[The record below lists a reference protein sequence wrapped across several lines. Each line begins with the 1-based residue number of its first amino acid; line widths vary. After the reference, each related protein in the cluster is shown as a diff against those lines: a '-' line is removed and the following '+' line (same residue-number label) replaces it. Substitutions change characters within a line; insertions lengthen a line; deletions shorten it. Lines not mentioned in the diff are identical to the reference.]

1 MSSNVAQALEHSSRD
16 FAEGEANPRMLLY
29 RTLIVQNPDIV
40 KVVQDIEKLE
50 SLAEN
55 EDPRLRPL
63 LLKRVNGYILAL
75 ASLSSVNGKMLEKL
89 TTTTQAYSVRESNP
103 IVKHGIREMIA
114 NQPQLTQEKPF

>member
-16 FAEGEANPRMLLY
+16 FPEGDSNPRMLLY

-63 LLKRVNGYILAL
+63 LLKRVHGYILAL

-103 IVKHGIREMIA
+103 VIKTGIREMIA
-114 NQPQLTQEKPF
+114 HQPLKQENPF